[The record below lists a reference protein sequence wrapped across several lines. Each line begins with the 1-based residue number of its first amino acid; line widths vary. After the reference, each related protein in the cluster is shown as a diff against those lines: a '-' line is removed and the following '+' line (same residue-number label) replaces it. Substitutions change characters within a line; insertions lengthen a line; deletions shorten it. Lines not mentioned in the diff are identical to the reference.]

1 MHQPKMYLVYKK
13 IPKERKKKAYFLSPP
28 RLERE
33 YKENKNYI
41 NYIERI
47 ETWKSFKKKQ
57 KQKNVK

>member
-1 MHQPKMYLVYKK
+1 MHRQKMYLVYKK
-13 IPKERKKKAYFLSPP
+13 IPKERKKKAYFLSQA

-47 ETWKSFKKKQ
+47 
-57 KQKNVK
+57 